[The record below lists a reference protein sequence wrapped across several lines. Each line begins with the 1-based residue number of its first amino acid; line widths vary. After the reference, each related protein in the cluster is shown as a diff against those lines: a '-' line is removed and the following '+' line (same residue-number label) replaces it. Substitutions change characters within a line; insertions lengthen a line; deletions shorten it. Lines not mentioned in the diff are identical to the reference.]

1 MHIAYVCI
9 MYIVHMSIVHMS
21 MAENYAVNNMYSTVT
36 SPTLLQQ
43 EGKKRDL
50 KKEMRLLIGGDMYI

>member
-1 MHIAYVCI
+1 
-9 MYIVHMSIVHMS
+9 MS
-21 MAENYAVNNMYSTVT
+21 MAENYAVNNMDSTVT

-50 KKEMRLLIGGDMYI
+50 KKEMWLLIGGDMYI

>member
-1 MHIAYVCI
+1 
-9 MYIVHMSIVHMS
+9 MS

-50 KKEMRLLIGGDMYI
+50 KKEMWLLIGGDMYI